1 MRQTT
6 VNRII
11 AVALGAL
18 LVLTSSCGVVRNSQ
32 GFYQPV
38 KTQVLRV
45 DGDGTVSVRATGLG
59 RNRYYAIDNAR
70 RNALKDC
77 IFKGY
82 DIPSDAYM
90 SKPLVMSVNAQEKYE
105 QFFNAFFADKGDYEK
120 FVSGGLNRD
129 RKLVS
134 NRKQKND
141 IQAKVTI
148 TLRVERA
155 ALKEYLKENGIK

>member
-1 MRQTT
+1 MTQ
-6 VNRII
+6 NRIAAI
-11 AVALGAL
+11 LLAAAL
-18 LVLTSSCGVVRNSQ
+18 LLTASCGVTRNSQ

-38 KTQVLRV
+38 KTQVIRA
-45 DGDGTVSVRATGLG
+45 DGDGTVTVRATGIG

-77 IFKGY
+77 IFKGL
-82 DIPSDAYM
+82 DIQGDAYM
-90 SKPLVMSVNAQEKYE
+90 SKPLVMAVNANEKYE
-105 QFFNAFFADKGDYEK
+105 DFFNAFFADGGDFEQ
-120 FVSGGLNRD
+120 FVSGRLNSD

-148 TLRVERA
+148 TLRVQRA
-155 ALKEYLKENGIK
+155 ALKEYLKANGIN

>member
-1 MRQTT
+1 MKKEHSNGILP
-6 VNRII
+6 V
-11 AVALGAL
+11 VAMFAML
-18 LVLTSSCGVVRNSQ
+18 LFASCGVTRNSQ
-32 GFYQPV
+32 SFYAPA
-38 KTQVLRV
+38 KTQVIRA
-45 DGDGTVSVRATGLG
+45 DGDGTVTVRATGIG

-77 IFKGY
+77 IFKGL
-82 DIPSDAYM
+82 DIQGDAYM
-90 SKPLVMSVNAQEKYE
+90 SKPLVMAVNANEKYE
-105 QFFNAFFADKGDYEK
+105 SFFNAFFANGGDFER
-120 FVSGGLNRD
+120 FVSGRQSSD

-155 ALKEYLKENGIK
+155 ALKEYLKENGIN